1 MDTDLTAVIM
11 LIALKTQLWTLIY
24 SLSVVVIYFL
34 QKGGL
39 SMSKQIVFTQEQIE
53 ILEGNIYTHHVSSYC
68 IVFTVAF
75 KVFFASQVD
84 LPQMTTQKIMRAAG
98 YDPSLF
104 SRSCLDGIRKRILK
118 EARSPEGFKEPRGI
132 SHSERTALFAEKDLA
147 KQRMDTSIRELQE
160 RIVRLEKQVEFL
172 KKTSHVRNRQK

>member
-1 MDTDLTAVIM
+1 
-11 LIALKTQLWTLIY
+11 
-24 SLSVVVIYFL
+24 
-34 QKGGL
+34 
-39 SMSKQIVFTQEQIE
+39 MSKQIVFTQEQIE

-118 EARSPEGFKEPRGI
+118 EARSPEGF
-132 SHSERTALFAEKDLA
+132 
-147 KQRMDTSIRELQE
+147 
-160 RIVRLEKQVEFL
+160 
-172 KKTSHVRNRQK
+172 

>member
-53 ILEGNIYTHHVSSYC
+53 ILEE
-68 IVFTVAF
+68 
-75 KVFFASQVD
+75 
-84 LPQMTTQKIMRAAG
+84 KI
-98 YDPSLF
+98 
-104 SRSCLDGIRKRILK
+104 
-118 EARSPEGFKEPRGI
+118 
-132 SHSERTALFAEKDLA
+132 
-147 KQRMDTSIRELQE
+147 
-160 RIVRLEKQVEFL
+160 
-172 KKTSHVRNRQK
+172 